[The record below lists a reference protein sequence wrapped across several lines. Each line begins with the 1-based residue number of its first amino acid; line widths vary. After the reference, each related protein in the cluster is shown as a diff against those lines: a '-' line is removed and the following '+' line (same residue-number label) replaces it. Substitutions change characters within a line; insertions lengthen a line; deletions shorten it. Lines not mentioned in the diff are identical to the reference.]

1 MATIRL
7 TPEELSQHGAD
18 IQGMGEEIDGILTNL
33 DSKIETVISEWDGLA
48 QDAFY
53 DSYTSMK
60 DTLKDFAS
68 LVTGFGQ
75 QVSAAAEA
83 FESVDTEL
91 QSAFKN

>member
-7 TPEELSQHGAD
+7 TPEELAQHGTD
-18 IQGMGEEIDGILTNL
+18 IQGMGEEIGTIIAEL
-33 DSKIETVISEWDGLA
+33 DTKIETVVAEWDGLA

-53 DSYTSMK
+53 NSYSDMK
-60 DTLKDFAS
+60 DTLKSFAD

-91 QSAFKN
+91 QSAFQG